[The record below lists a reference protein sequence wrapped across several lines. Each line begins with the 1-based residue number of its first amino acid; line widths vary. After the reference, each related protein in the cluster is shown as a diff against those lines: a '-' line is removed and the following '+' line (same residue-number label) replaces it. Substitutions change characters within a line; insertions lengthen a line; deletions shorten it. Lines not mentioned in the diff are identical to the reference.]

1 LFDHSQ
7 CASYEFAAARRRLPD
22 RRRAMTA
29 GELVREIAIYTVLH
43 GSIWQRTCVNTR
55 IDLDATAEAGT
66 QPQV

>member
-1 LFDHSQ
+1 
-7 CASYEFAAARRRLPD
+7 
-22 RRRAMTA
+22 MTA